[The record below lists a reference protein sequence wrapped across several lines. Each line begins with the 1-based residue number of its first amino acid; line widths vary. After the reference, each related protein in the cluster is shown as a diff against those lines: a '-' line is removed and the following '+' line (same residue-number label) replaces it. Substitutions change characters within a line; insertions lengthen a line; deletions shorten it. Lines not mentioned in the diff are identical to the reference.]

1 MDRDKTGL
9 VIRKIYIPGFLIEYI
24 NPGVDIKEDGYE
36 LDVSAAGS
44 Q

>member
-1 MDRDKTGL
+1 MARDKAVL
-9 VIRKIYIPGFLIEYI
+9 FIRKISVPGFLVEYI
-24 NPGVDIKEDGYE
+24 NPGVDIKEDGYK